1 MLHAHNTLQAQHTSN
16 PIQSNIMSGAQAYD
30 PYNPFN
36 DDAAKELQ
44 NQEPTPFDAKASSNT
59 ATDNGRSKLQNL
71 QSTLDD
77 TAGMMRDN
85 IEAINQRGEVLEDID
100 NRAYSLQ
107 NNASLFNKS
116 ANQVRKDM
124 WKKNLKL
131 KLCVALVIVIIL
143 IVVVV
148 PIAVHF
154 SN

>member
-1 MLHAHNTLQAQHTSN
+1 
-16 PIQSNIMSGAQAYD
+16 MSGAQAYD
-30 PYNPFN
+30 PYNPFS
-36 DDAAKELQ
+36 DDAARELK
-44 NQEPTPFDAKASSNT
+44 NEEPTPFNQRNDE
-59 ATDNGRSKLQNL
+59 GRSKLQNL

-85 IEAINQRGEVLEDID
+85 LEAINQRGEVLEDID

-107 NNASLFNKS
+107 NNATLFNKS

-131 KLCVALVIVIIL
+131 KLCVALVIIIII

-154 SN
+154 SNY

>member
-1 MLHAHNTLQAQHTSN
+1 
-16 PIQSNIMSGAQAYD
+16 MSGAQAYD

-36 DDAAKELQ
+36 DDAARELQ
-44 NQEPTPFDAKASSNT
+44 NQEPSPFDSKAPASSNK
-59 ATDNGRSKLQNL
+59 ATENGRSKLQNL

-116 ANQVRKDM
+116 ANKVRKDM

-131 KLCVALVIVIIL
+131 KLCVALIIIIIL

>member
-1 MLHAHNTLQAQHTSN
+1 
-16 PIQSNIMSGAQAYD
+16 MSGAQAYD
-30 PYNPFN
+30 PYNPFS
-36 DDAAKELQ
+36 DDAARELQ
-44 NQEPTPFDAKASSNT
+44 NQDPTPFTQRNDDKS
-59 ATDNGRSKLQNL
+59 RSKLQDL
-71 QSTLDD
+71 QNTLDD

-85 IEAINQRGEVLEDID
+85 LEAINQRGEVLEDID

-107 NNASLFNKS
+107 NNATLFNKS

-131 KLCVALVIVIIL
+131 KLCVALVIIIII

-154 SN
+154 SNY

>member
-1 MLHAHNTLQAQHTSN
+1 
-16 PIQSNIMSGAQAYD
+16 MSGAQAYD

-44 NQEPTPFDAKASSNT
+44 NQDPTPFNSNLNQ
-59 ATDNGRSKLQNL
+59 TDNGRSKLQNL
-71 QSTLDD
+71 QNTLDD
-77 TAGMMRDN
+77 TTGMMRDN
-85 IEAINQRGEVLEDID
+85 IEAINQRGEVLDDID

-131 KLCVALVIVIIL
+131 KLCVALIIIIIL

>member
-1 MLHAHNTLQAQHTSN
+1 
-16 PIQSNIMSGAQAYD
+16 MSSAQAYD
-30 PYNPFN
+30 PYNPFS
-36 DDAAKELQ
+36 DDAARELHPQ
-44 NQEPTPFDAKASSNT
+44 DPSPFNAQPHQEE
-59 ATDNGRSKLQNL
+59 GRSKLQNL

-85 IEAINQRGEVLEDID
+85 IQAINERGEVLEDID
-100 NRAYSLQ
+100 NRAYTLQ

-131 KLCVALVIVIIL
+131 KLCVALVVIIIIIVI
-143 IVVVV
+143 VV
-148 PIAVHF
+148 PLVVHF

>member
-1 MLHAHNTLQAQHTSN
+1 
-16 PIQSNIMSGAQAYD
+16 MSGAQAYD

-36 DDAAKELQ
+36 DDAARELQ
-44 NQEPTPFDAKASSNT
+44 HQEPSPFEQKNDA
-59 ATDNGRSKLQNL
+59 GRSKLQNL
-71 QSTLDD
+71 QNTLDD

-131 KLCVALVIVIIL
+131 KLCVALIVIIII

-154 SN
+154 SNY

>member
-1 MLHAHNTLQAQHTSN
+1 
-16 PIQSNIMSGAQAYD
+16 MSGAQAYD
-30 PYNPFN
+30 PYNPFS
-36 DDAAKELQ
+36 DDAARELQ
-44 NQEPTPFDAKASSNT
+44 NQDPTPFDSKNVNNM
-59 ATDNGRSKLQNL
+59 DDGRNKLQNL
-71 QSTLDD
+71 QNTLDD

-131 KLCVALVIVIIL
+131 KLCVALIIIIIL

>member
-1 MLHAHNTLQAQHTSN
+1 
-16 PIQSNIMSGAQAYD
+16 MSSAQAYD
-30 PYNPFN
+30 PYNPFD
-36 DDAAKELQ
+36 DDAAAELANQSSSPFNHNQ
-44 NQEPTPFDAKASSNT
+44 NNNT
-59 ATDNGRSKLQNL
+59 TNANPSSKLQNL

-85 IEAINQRGEVLEDID
+85 IEAINQRGEVLDDID

-131 KLCVALVIVIIL
+131 KLCVALIIIIII

>member
-1 MLHAHNTLQAQHTSN
+1 
-16 PIQSNIMSGAQAYD
+16 MSGAQAYD
-30 PYNPFN
+30 PYNPFS
-36 DDAAKELQ
+36 DDAARELQ
-44 NQEPTPFDAKASSNT
+44 NQDPTPFTQRNDKS
-59 ATDNGRSKLQNL
+59 RSKLQDL
-71 QSTLDD
+71 QNTLDD

-85 IEAINQRGEVLEDID
+85 LEAINQRGEVLEDID

-107 NNASLFNKS
+107 NNATLFNKS

-131 KLCVALVIVIIL
+131 KLCVALVIIIII

-154 SN
+154 SNY

>member
-1 MLHAHNTLQAQHTSN
+1 
-16 PIQSNIMSGAQAYD
+16 MSGAQAYD

-44 NQEPTPFDAKASSNT
+44 NQEPTPFDAKTSSNT

-116 ANQVRKDM
+116 TNQVRKDM